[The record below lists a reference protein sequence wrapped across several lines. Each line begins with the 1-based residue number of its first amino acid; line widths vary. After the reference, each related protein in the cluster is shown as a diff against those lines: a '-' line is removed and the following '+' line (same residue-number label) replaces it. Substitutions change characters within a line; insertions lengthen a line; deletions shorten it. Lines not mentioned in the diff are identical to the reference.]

1 MPGLLESNS
10 YIKQFSF
17 PTSKFSIPKNYG
29 DTFIIKESNRFK
41 NLLLIRVLVFGFFLF
56 ARLISYFVKIIL
68 LYGTGFIFNP
78 LVNEGNSK
86 QIINIINSS

>member
-10 YIKQFSF
+10 YTKQFSF

-41 NLLLIRVLVFGFFLF
+41 NLLVIRVLIFSLFLF
-56 ARLISYFVKIIL
+56 AGLISYFVKIIL

-78 LVNEGNSK
+78 LVNKGNNK
-86 QIINIINSS
+86 KK

>member
-10 YIKQFSF
+10 YTKQFSF

-41 NLLLIRVLVFGFFLF
+41 NLLVIRVLVFTFQLLSF
-56 ARLISYFVKIIL
+56 RKINYFVKIIL

-78 LVNEGNSK
+78 LVNEGNNK
-86 QIINIINSS
+86 KK